1 MKLAGLSV
9 VREPQKL
16 ILRSE
21 ADSGVLVK
29 AVLFV
34 GLAMVSLAFLAGI
47 SIFAGSAG
55 GDPLK
60 PRSNH
65 VGFLWLVTS
74 GIMLVVLPLY
84 LSQIYKPTVSLE
96 LYSADRTVRSNG
108 SIITRFEKIEYLE
121 VAESRDSDG
130 RFQYALTLFWG
141 DGNELLVQ
149 RSYDERELLLLADEV
164 SGFTEKPVRNIAST
178 ILT

>member
-1 MKLAGLSV
+1 VKIAGLSV

-16 ILRSE
+16 LLRSE

-34 GLAMVSLAFLAGI
+34 GLAMVSLAFLAGV
-47 SIFAGSAG
+47 SVFAGSAG

-74 GIMLVVLPLY
+74 GVMLVVLPLY
-84 LSQIYKPTVSLE
+84 LSQIYKPATALE
-96 LYSADRTVRSNG
+96 LYGADQTVRSNG

-130 RFQYALTLFWG
+130 RHQYALTVLWG
-141 DGNELLVQ
+141 DGNKLLVQ
-149 RSYDERELLLLADEV
+149 RSYDERELLMLADEI
-164 SGFTEKPVRNIAST
+164 SLFTEKPVRNVPST